1 MQRRRA
7 VGRWRD
13 AAWVLAPLGL
23 TLLVGT
29 IVYTLANYKMATVM
43 GDSMRPTYRQGD
55 RLFIDRIDTSG
66 IRRGDVLL
74 IEAPEHTPLGPLLRR
89 VIGMGGDHVAGEGN
103 RVSVNGKLVNEPY
116 VTDRAE
122 NLTVGPYDMTVP
134 DGRLFLLGDHRDNS
148 NDSRFHLS
156 EQSGS
161 VAASGVQGRVLEDS
175 TVPTVLA
182 TLGGLGIVLT
192 LAGLGGYAA
201 GRRAR
206 QPLPPA
212 APWPVA

>member
-1 MQRRRA
+1 MRQRRA

-55 RLFIDRIDTSG
+55 RLFIERIDASE
-66 IRRGDVLL
+66 IRRSDVLL
-74 IEAPEHTPLGPLLRR
+74 IEAPEHTQLGPLLRR
-89 VIGMGGDHVAGEGN
+89 VIGMGGDRVAGEGN
-103 RVSVNGKLVNEPY
+103 RVSVNGKPVNEPY
-116 VTDRAE
+116 MTDGEE
-122 NLTVGPYDMTVP
+122 NLTVRPYDVKVP

-175 TVPTVLA
+175 TVPKVLA
-182 TLGGLGIVLT
+182 TLGSLGIVLT
-192 LAGLGGYAA
+192 LVGIGGYAV
-201 GRRAR
+201 RRR
-206 QPLPPA
+206 TRRSLPSA
-212 APWPVA
+212 VA

>member
-1 MQRRRA
+1 MRQRRA

-23 TLLVGT
+23 ALLVGT
-29 IVYTLANYKMATVM
+29 IAYTLANYKMVTVM

-55 RLFIDRIDTSG
+55 RLFMERIDPSE
-66 IRRGDVLL
+66 IHRGDVLL
-74 IEAPEHTPLGPLLRR
+74 IEAPEHSPLGPMLRR

-103 RVSVNGKLVNEPY
+103 RVSVNGKPVDEPY
-116 VTDRAE
+116 ATDSEE
-122 NLTVGPYDMTVP
+122 NPAVGPYDVTVP

-161 VAASGVQGRVLEDS
+161 VGASGVQGRVLEDS
-175 TVPTVLA
+175 TVPMVLA

-192 LAGLGGYAA
+192 LAGIGGYAV
-201 GRRAR
+201 RRR
-206 QPLPPA
+206 TRRSLPSA
-212 APWPVA
+212 WA

>member
-1 MQRRRA
+1 MRQRRVISRL
-7 VGRWRD
+7 RD

-23 TLLVGT
+23 ALLAGT

-43 GDSMRPTYRQGD
+43 GDSMSPTYRQGD
-55 RLFIDRIDTSG
+55 QLFIERIDASE

-74 IEAPEHTPLGPLLRR
+74 IEAPERYQGRPMLRR

-103 RVSVNGKLVNEPY
+103 RVTVNGKPVNEPY
-116 VTDRAE
+116 VMDDEE
-122 NLTVGPYDMTVP
+122 NLTVRPYDVKVP
-134 DGRLFLLGDHRDNS
+134 DGRLFLLGDHRANA

-175 TVPTVLA
+175 AVPTVLV
-182 TLGGLGIVLT
+182 TLGSLGIVLA
-192 LAGLGGYAA
+192 LAGFGGYVVR
-201 GRRAR
+201 RRALR
-206 QPLPPA
+206 PLSSG
-212 APWPVA
+212 APWPVG